1 MLKRIMTKT
10 ATRIFLTISLVL
22 TLSLGLSGCSLSSN
36 TQPNTTTDVSA
47 PAEVLQQAE
56 EKENVGR
63 PAEAEYSYVASVS
76 GQTAL
81 DLLTQNAEVQ
91 TKEFGFGT
99 FIEGINGVLG
109 DEKQYWAFYVNRE
122 YATEAADKTIL
133 SEGDIATFRL
143 EPVEA
148 FPTQASEQ

>member
-10 ATRIFLTISLVL
+10 ATRIFLTISLVA

-36 TQPNTTTDVSA
+36 TQPETTVTDST
-47 PAEVLQQAE
+47 PTDILKQNEG
-56 EKENVGR
+56 KENIGR
-63 PAEAEYSYVASVS
+63 PAEAEYSYVASAS

-81 DLLTQNAEVQ
+81 DLLKQNAEVQ
-91 TKEFGFGT
+91 EKEFGFGT

-122 YATEAADKTIL
+122 YATEAVDKTIL

-148 FPTQASEQ
+148 FPSPKSEE

>member
-22 TLSLGLSGCSLSSN
+22 TISLGLSGCSLTSN
-36 TQPNTTTDVSA
+36 TQPETTTTVSA
-47 PAEVLQQAE
+47 PADILQQTE
-56 EKENVGR
+56 EKESVGR

-81 DLLTQNAEVQ
+81 DLLKQNAEVQ
-91 TKEFGFGT
+91 SKEFEFGT

-122 YATEAADKTIL
+122 FATEAADKTVL

-143 EPVEA
+143 EAVEA
-148 FPTQASEQ
+148 FPSQASEQ

>member
-22 TLSLGLSGCSLSSN
+22 TISLGLSGCSLTSN
-36 TQPNTTTDVSA
+36 TQPETTTTVSA
-47 PAEVLQQAE
+47 PADILQQTD

-81 DLLTQNAEVQ
+81 DLLKQNAEVQ
-91 TKEFGFGT
+91 SKEFEFGT

-122 YATEAADKTIL
+122 FATEAADKTVL

-143 EPVEA
+143 EAVEA
-148 FPTQASEQ
+148 FPSQASEQ